1 LKQPIDLLNP
11 LVAEM
16 LKIMET
22 VLRAFEVDYYL
33 VGAIA
38 RDISL
43 STQEGFGAKR
53 KTNDVD
59 IAILRSVGGNK
70 PF

>member
-1 LKQPIDLLNP
+1 LKQTIDLLNP

-22 VLRAFEVDYYL
+22 VFRTYKVDYYL

-43 STQEGFGAKR
+43 ST
-53 KTNDVD
+53 
-59 IAILRSVGGNK
+59 II
-70 PF
+70 

>member
-1 LKQPIDLLNP
+1 MKQPIDLLNP

-16 LKIMET
+16 LKIMEA
-22 VLRAFEVDYYL
+22 VFRAFEVDYYL

-43 STQEGFGAKR
+43 STQESLEAKR

-59 IAILRSVGGNK
+59 IAILL
-70 PF
+70 PI